1 MKRYIKSS
9 SSLPQE
15 GIFWVIND
23 RLIQFSDDVS
33 YNNMNIDP
41 IDLTHFEV
49 WKKIGEDFKVDGKIV
64 PFDYFPRGRVVISNG
79 KDLKFKAEIYIDN
92 CIKSEWWDKILDKF
106 DISSKNCEIVDG
118 GNFGFFNSI
127 YKCHNC
133 K

>member
-1 MKRYIKSS
+1 MQRHIKSS
-9 SSLPQE
+9 FSLPQE
-15 GIFWVIND
+15 GIFWVINNK
-23 RLIQFSDDVS
+23 LIQFSDDVS

-92 CIKSEWWDKILDKF
+92 CIKSEW
-106 DISSKNCEIVDG
+106 
-118 GNFGFFNSI
+118 
-127 YKCHNC
+127 
-133 K
+133 